1 MLLGEDN
8 LTSQVGVII
17 LHVAAASLV
26 QGLQLGLVG
35 LGNVAKVLLV
45 GAVHILRVGLA
56 LAITQVVPVG
66 SGKGDLQVLDLILG
80 HQTGQVLELVDIGA
94 ANMLDLAGAEDS
106 LAGLVAG
113 LEESG
118 NVGGIRAEDVRVE
131 LGDLVETIQAREE
144 STPEH

>member
-94 ANMLDLAGAEDS
+94 ANMLDLAGTEDS